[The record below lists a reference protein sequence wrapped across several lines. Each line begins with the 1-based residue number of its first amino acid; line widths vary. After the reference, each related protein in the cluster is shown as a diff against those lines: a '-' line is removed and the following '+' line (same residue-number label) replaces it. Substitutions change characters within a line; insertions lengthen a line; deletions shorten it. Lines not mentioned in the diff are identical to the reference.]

1 MNLLAPHVP
10 RWPKGEPVVEL
21 RGVHKR
27 FGDLH
32 LLRGVDLTVH
42 AGETF
47 VIAGESGSGKSVLL
61 KMMNG
66 LVTPDE
72 GEVLL
77 FGQPLAALSE
87 AERTLLRR
95 RCTMVFQSYALIDS
109 MTVAENISFPLA
121 QGSDLPQRE
130 VGRLVDDL
138 LTLLELPGTGGLL
151 PASLSGGMRKRV
163 ALARAVISNPEVVLF
178 DEPTTGL
185 DPVMIEFVDALIAKT
200 QRLYGITSVL
210 VSHDMTSNRR
220 LADRMGVLS
229 EGVMAEVGS
238 FDDVAR
244 SAHPAVRAFMS
255 SAVTERMREGGAP
268 RPEGA
273 GEGAAEGAADD
284 SAEGAGEGTSA
295 LAALSA
301 EDLPADLTP
310 PPAVSPALAHLP
322 SAARCVGL
330 HKRFGEREVLKGI
343 TLSIPQRKIT
353 VIIGGSGS
361 GKSVL
366 VKHIIG
372 LLAPTRGEVE
382 VLGRDLTRADPE
394 AVRATQREVGVLFQG
409 AALFDSMTVGENIS
423 FPLVE
428 GRRVPRREA
437 RARAAEIA
445 ERLSVGHLLRR
456 YPDEISNGERKRVG
470 LARALVTRPRIM
482 IYDEPTTGQD
492 PIMMRRVDDMI
503 VEAAELFDMTSIV
516 ISHDMSS
523 TFRVADQ
530 VVMVYQGELLACG
543 TPDEVRSSRDP
554 RVRRFIYAGG

>member
-1 MNLLAPHVP
+1 M
-10 RWPKGEPVVEL
+10 VEL

-32 LLRGVDLTVH
+32 LLRGLDLTLY

-72 GEVLL
+72 GEVRL

-87 AERTLLRR
+87 GERTALRR

-109 MTVAENISFPLA
+109 MTVAENIAFPLA
-121 QGSDLPQRE
+121 QGSGLPPAE
-130 VGRLVDDL
+130 ISRLVDEL
-138 LTLLELPGTGGLL
+138 LTLLELPGTAGLL

-200 QRLYGITSVL
+200 QRLYGITSVI

-220 LADRMGVLS
+220 LADRVGILS
-229 EGVMAEVGS
+229 GGVMAEVGA
-238 FDDVAR
+238 FDEVAR
-244 SAHPAVRAFMS
+244 SDRPAVRAFMS
-255 SAVTERMREGGAP
+255 GAVTERMREGGDAAQ
-268 RPEGA
+268 RARGA
-273 GEGAAEGAADD
+273 AYEPAEGA
-284 SAEGAGEGTSA
+284 SA

-301 EDLPADLTP
+301 ERLPADLTP
-310 PPAVSPALAHLP
+310 PPATSPTLAHLP
-322 SAARCVGL
+322 VAARCVDL
-330 HKRFGEREVLKGI
+330 CKRFGDREVLKGV
-343 TLSIPQRKIT
+343 TLSIPQEKIT

-366 VKHIIG
+366 IKHIIG
-372 LLAPTRGEVE
+372 LLAPTSGEVE
-382 VLGRDLTRADPE
+382 VLGRDLTHANAD
-394 AVRATQREVGVLFQG
+394 ALRATQREVGVLFQG
-409 AALFDSMTVGENIS
+409 AALFDSMTVAENIA
-423 FPLVE
+423 FPLEE

-445 ERLSVGHLLRR
+445 ERLSVAHLLRR

-470 LARALVTRPRIM
+470 LARALVTHPRIM

-503 VEAAELFDMTSIV
+503 VEAAELFHMTSIV
-516 ISHDMSS
+516 ISHDMAS

-530 VVMVYQGELLACG
+530 VVMVYQGALLACG
-543 TPDEVRSSRDP
+543 TPEEVRASRDP
-554 RVRRFIYAGG
+554 RVRKFIYAGG